1 MIFDDETHSKR
12 RPRHYTLDFY
22 TKVQVWGR
30 MVRIPKVP
38 CTKLMMTMLAL
49 SCYKRKKERAEKK
62 KIYMIKGREKKK

>member
-1 MIFDDETHSKR
+1 
-12 RPRHYTLDFY
+12 
-22 TKVQVWGR
+22 

-62 KIYMIKGREKKK
+62 KIYMIKNGRRKKRRILLFQAFVTTTKAHGPYILIVYVA